1 MNHSAAL
8 APKLRIQ
15 FPKRLKPLFQPFPY
29 KIVHG
34 GRGSSKSWSF
44 CRALLAIGT
53 TKPLFILCVREI
65 QNSIDESVYKLLCD
79 QITLMGLEHF
89 YEIFDQEIVG
99 RNGTRFAFAGIKNQ
113 FTKIKSYEAIDIC
126 AVFEAA
132 HISKPAWDALE
143 PTIRRDPPFG
153 PFGEGSEI
161 WIEFN
166 PDLITDETY
175 KRFVLDPPPGSFV
188 ISMNFFDNIW
198 FPKILERQMERAKGK
213 DLDDYN
219 NVWCGQPKHVPA
231 GAVYAKELDAAYKD
245 DPPRISPHIR
255 HDPKKPVTA
264 VFDLG
269 RRDATSIWFVQQ
281 FGMDHAVIDYYGNT
295 GFDFSHYIDVINGR
309 EGEEDEKVRA
319 RRARY
324 RVNRIILPH
333 DARHKVISARF
344 SVLQQA
350 RTEWG
355 IDRVPKPLPKTPAST
370 RINALRSLFP
380 RLFFAEGPTQEGVQL
395 LTHYRFGINDKGQR
409 TLEPLHDDA
418 SHPANSLEHYAIS
431 LRPDIVER
439 APDDDEQGGEDWSNS
454 DNVSV
459 DDAYT
464 GWMR

>member
-1 MNHSAAL
+1 MNHSAAV

-15 FPKRLKPLFQPFPY
+15 FPKRLRPLFQPHPY

-44 CRALLAIGT
+44 CRALLAIGA

-79 QITLMGLEHF
+79 QIRLMELEHF

-153 PFGEGSEI
+153 PFGQGSEI

-198 FPKILERQMERAKGK
+198 FPQILQRQMERAKAK

-219 NVWCGQPKHVPA
+219 NVWEGKPKRVLA
-231 GAVYAKELDAAYKD
+231 GAVYAKELDTAIKD
-245 DPPRISPHIR
+245 ERISPHVR
-255 HDPKKPVTA
+255 HDPKRPVQV

-269 RRDATSIWFVQQ
+269 RADTCSLWFIQQ
-281 FGMDHAVIDYYGNT
+281 IGMDHAVIDYYGNT
-295 GFDFSHYIDVINGR
+295 GHDFSHYIDVINGKD
-309 EGEEDEKVRA
+309 GEDDERIRA
-319 RRARY
+319 RRKSY
-324 RVNRIILPH
+324 RINKVILPH
-333 DARHKVISARF
+333 DAKHKVISARF
-344 SVLQQA
+344 SVLRQA
-350 RTEWG
+350 RDEWG
-355 IDRVPKPLPKTPAST
+355 IERVPKPLPATPSST

-380 RLFFAEGPTQEGVQL
+380 RLFFAEGPTQEGVQA

-409 TLEPLHDDA
+409 TADPLHDFA
-418 SHPANSLEHYAIS
+418 SHPANSLEHYSLS

-439 APDDDEQGGEDWSNS
+439 ADEQDTSSDEDWSGY
-454 DNVSV
+454 DTGRG
-459 DDAYT
+459 DAEYGT